1 MTYSNFLFEL
11 SWEVCNKVGG
21 IHTVISSKSREIMKK
36 FQNYYFIGP
45 YFESSLKAFE
55 EKEVPKKYEEKYSK
69 LLEMGIKIH
78 FGNWKIDTNPN
89 TILIEY
95 LGYSSNINEVKK
107 TLWDNFKIDSIRSQW
122 YDFDE
127 AILWSWVSG
136 IVIKILSEDSNESVI
151 IHAHEWMS
159 GGAIFYV
166 KSIENIIE
174 KKKFRTVF
182 TTHATML
189 GRALSGTGNNLYEI
203 VDKINADEKAYE
215 IGVETKH
222 QSERALAHISECF
235 TTVSDITNN
244 EAKYFYSKEADKI
257 LYNGFD
263 NFNIKNIDELN
274 IDFEK
279 SRKDINEFL
288 EAYFHSFYDLNL
300 DETQVFYT
308 SGRNEFRNKGVDI
321 YIKALG
327 KLNKKFKEENSS
339 KNIINLFLIPIGNF
353 NEDTMIRKS
362 IEDYN
367 AGKKGER
374 IHKIAPFSTNEIP
387 SENEIISSFIKEDL
401 LNRKEDKIKVIVVPL
416 YLDGDD
422 TFFKKKYYK
431 IIEGL
436 DLGIFP
442 SYYEPWGYTPMESIS
457 YAVPTITSDFAGF
470 GKYIKKNIKEQNG
483 VLILEREG
491 KNFEESSEILYQQL
505 LKFSKMNKK
514 ELLNQRIEAKNLS
527 TIFDWKKFAQNYFE
541 AYDKILKE

>member
-1 MTYSNFLFEL
+1 MTIDNFLFEL

-36 FQNYYFIGP
+36 FENYYFIGP
-45 YFESSLKAFE
+45 YFESSLKVFE
-55 EKEVPKKYEEKYSK
+55 EEEVPNKYEKEYEK

-78 FGNWKIDTNPN
+78 FGKWKIETNPK
-89 TILIEY
+89 TILVEY
-95 LGYSSNINEVKK
+95 LGYSSNINSIKR
-107 TLWDNFKIDSIRSQW
+107 TLWDNFKIDSIKSQW

-136 IVIKILSEDSNESVI
+136 IVIKILSEKSEKNVL

-166 KSIENIIE
+166 KSLSNQDE
-174 KKKFRTVF
+174 KNKFRTVF

-189 GRALSGTGNNLYEI
+189 GRALSGTGNNLYDL
-203 VDKINADEKAYE
+203 VDKINPDEKAYE

-274 IDFEK
+274 IEFER
-279 SRKDINEFL
+279 SRNETNRFL
-288 EAYFHSFYDLNL
+288 ESYFHSFYDLNL
-300 DETQVFYT
+300 DETQIFYT

-321 YIKALG
+321 YIEALG
-327 KLNKKFKEENSS
+327 KLNKELKKEKSF
-339 KNIINLFLIPIGNF
+339 KNIVNLFLIPIGNF
-353 NEDTMIRKS
+353 QEDQMIKKS

-367 AGKKGER
+367 ANIDGER
-374 IHKIAPFSTNEIP
+374 IHKIAPFSTHEIP
-387 SENEIISSFIKEDL
+387 SENEIISSFIRTDL
-401 LNRKEDKIKVIVVPL
+401 LNRKEDKVKVIVIPL
-416 YLDGDD
+416 YLDGGDS
-422 TFFKKKYYK
+422 FFNKKYYK

-442 SYYEPWGYTPMESIS
+442 SFYEPWGYTPMESIS
-457 YAVPTITSDFAGF
+457 YGVPTVTSDYAGF
-470 GKYIKKNIKEQNG
+470 GKYIIKNIDKQEG
-483 VLILEREG
+483 VIILERDG
-491 KNFEESSEILYQQL
+491 KKFEESSENLFEILK
-505 LKFSKMNKK
+505 KFAMKNKK
-514 ELLNQRIEAKNLS
+514 ELMKQRIDAKNLS
-527 TIFDWKKFAQNYFE
+527 ENFDWERFVINYLE
-541 AYDKILKE
+541 AYEKILK